1 MKLFRLAAL
10 LAAPLLLASCL
21 LSPGKFVSSLDIRKD
36 RSFTFAY
43 QGEILLLDPSE
54 GIQDG
59 MSKARGAFFSSAGW
73 AWLISVASPAA
84 VSSSTGSSALESLDS
99 PSALLIP
106 S

>member
-43 QGEILLLDPSE
+43 QGEIILLDPGE
-54 GIQDG
+54 GIQ
-59 MSKARGAFFSSAGW
+59 
-73 AWLISVASPAA
+73 VAVPM
-84 VSSSTGSSALESLDS
+84 
-99 PSALLIP
+99 PSWMPRLMRR
-106 S
+106 